1 MCLSCRHKVNGR
13 RLEVDAVGGGGGEL
27 RFRCRHGLRV
37 LQILEIV
44 VVRLSKRMGGR
55 LFILPVRCCH
65 DTVVVLG
72 GGMIEAVTA
81 GLYLRQLL
89 PYTRIL
95 MRRGIMVNGDRP
107 C

>member
-1 MCLSCRHKVNGR
+1 M
-13 RLEVDAVGGGGGEL
+13 DTVGGGSGEL
-27 RFRCRHGLRV
+27 RFRCCNGLRV
-37 LQILEIV
+37 QILEMV

-55 LFILPVRCCH
+55 LLILPVRCH
-65 DTVVVLG
+65 DAVVVMG

-95 MRRGIMVNGDRP
+95 MRRRIMANGDRP